1 MTEAPR
7 TGFTT
12 SGGVT
17 QLPMVAEP
25 ESARAEAIR
34 ALRTHIIAQHLE
46 AGRRALVVCSPH
58 ADAGC
63 TFVAANL
70 SVSLAQVGINTLLI
84 NADMRGPGLETYLPP
99 AHSELGLRQT
109 LTMAERTPM
118 DAIEREV
125 LPNLSVLHSGGVAP
139 NPLELLGDH
148 RFGAL
153 MTACLRDYD
162 MTIIDTPP
170 ANGGADVLRIS
181 SVVGYSLIVARD
193 KQTRVVDVED
203 ARQGTLRRRRP
214 SGWGRFSTRVRRH
227 AFPDIAGEGGHG

>member
-1 MTEAPR
+1 MNTMTRPPISS
-7 TGFTT
+7 FTANVGT
-12 SGGVT
+12 A
-17 QLPMVAEP
+17 QLAMMAEP

-70 SVSLAQVGINTLLI
+70 SASLAQIGINTLLI
-84 NADMRGPGLETYLPP
+84 NADMRGPGLEAYLLPV
-99 AHSELGLRQT
+99 HGDDGLRQT
-109 LTMAERTPM
+109 LTMTERTPL

-125 LPNLSVLHSGGVAP
+125 LPNLSVLHSGGISP

-153 MTACLRDYD
+153 MTSCLRDYD

-170 ANGGADVLRIS
+170 ANVGADVLRIS

-193 KQTRVVDVED
+193 KQTRIADVETL
-203 ARQGTLRRRRP
+203 ARELSVDGA
-214 SGWGRFSTRVRRH
+214 RVVGSVLY
-227 AFPDIAGEGGHG
+227 AG